1 MTSNTDKP
9 ERPGAPDRKRRADRS
24 KAADTRVRRRF
35 GLHAIAKTLPKITK
49 RALGRR
55 GFAEADLLGAWAGIV
70 GQEVAA
76 HCLPR
81 KLDRPRRGKEGSGT
95 LTLRVDTGFAL
106 EIQHMEPQLLER
118 INGYFGFRAV
128 ERLRL
133 LQAPGPPPA
142 PEPPPEA
149 PIPPE
154 AESALRARLGGVGD
168 EDLKSALDR
177 LGRALLQRQD

>member
-1 MTSNTDKP
+1 MASKTDKSDNKD
-9 ERPGAPDRKRRADRS
+9 GSDRKDRAGRS
-24 KAADTRVRRRF
+24 TAAEPKVRRRF

-55 GFAEADLLGAWAGIV
+55 GFAEADLLGAWPGIV
-70 GQEVAA
+70 GREVAA

-81 KLDRPRRGKEGSGT
+81 KLDRPRRGQEGSGT

-106 EIQHMEPQLLER
+106 EIQHMEPQLVER

-133 LQAPGPPPA
+133 LQAPGQPPA

-154 AESALRARLGGVGD
+154 AESELRARLGGVDD

-177 LGRALLQRQD
+177 LGRALLQRPD